1 MTVYVTL
8 VSKQGDKTVSRNIK
22 IREDIPVYYA
32 ILRLS
37 REIDAM
43 EREFNIRPEIK
54 EILSDE
60 DMEE

>member
-8 VSKQGDKTVSRNIK
+8 VSKQGDKTVSRNIE

-37 REIDAM
+37 REIDDM